1 MEDFIIH
8 VHDGNCARFAEILDT
23 VAASDDIS
31 AMEDQIS
38 LDLEATLFPQ
48 LRQLT
53 NMTDAST
60 NEMHNVCN
68 YIVWAKA
75 NYLDLMF
82 KLTEE

>member
-8 VHDGNCARFAEILDT
+8 VHNENCARFDEINHT